1 MKTITQIKK
10 KSSALKITVE
20 VLETILGSLMYA
32 FAITIFL
39 SPLQMAPGGV
49 AGISIIINHVVPKVS
64 IGILMFAINLPLLVL
79 GLIKLGKKFMIY
91 TILSTLTISGG
102 SELFEYLGTRGA
114 LPMPMTETP
123 ILAALVGGSIMGVGL
138 GIVMRGTGC
147 SGGTDIIIRVMRL
160 RFKHVKTGSFYV
172 MTDFVIILISAIVF
186 GNFEVALYAAIADV
200 VCSVLLDRIIYGSD
214 EAKLLLIVSETH
226 DAIAKRLME
235 EVDTGVTYLSGSGAY
250 TGDKK
255 KVLMCALHKSDFT
268 RAREIVR
275 EVDPDAF
282 LIVSSASEVFG
293 EGYKGHYSEDL

>member
-102 SELFEYLGTRGA
+102 SELFEYLGTRGT

-123 ILAALVGGSIMGVGL
+123 ILAALVGGAIMGVGL